1 MKGNIMSEYETNNG
15 IPQSVNELEETVVTL
30 NSKVQELQESLEYSK
45 ERYTAFSDRHEEHI
59 RNWRTRL
66 HATEVKGD
74 RRLEFLKKALQDA
87 YGEQDKFDHTH
98 PDVQRLILGAL
109 RVAKLRGML
118 SDGNAIADALDA
130 SEIWGEVRNDDDFT
144 GTGLESNTIRERQM
158 AEVSRTMSD
167 IAHHPSDPR
176 FSKVWERATRLAQE
190 HDLCSEYDGIA
201 REFDIPTDHE
211 FEYEGSI
218 SVRFSGYA
226 SIPVSGTATRMA
238 IQDGDVAYSNI
249 DSSDVVENIDYYSFE
264 WEIDETDI
272 SVS

>member
-45 ERYTAFSDRHEEHI
+45 ERYTAFSDRHDEHI

-66 HATEVKGD
+66 NAMEVKAN
-74 RRLEFLKKALQDA
+74 RRLEFLQKALNDA
-87 YGEQDKFDHTH
+87 YGDQDKFDHTH

-109 RVAKLRGML
+109 RVAKLRGLL
-118 SDGNAIADALDA
+118 SDGNAIADAFDA
-130 SEIWGEVRNDDDFT
+130 SEVWGQVRNDDDFS

-167 IAHHPSDPR
+167 ISHHPADPR
-176 FSKVWERATRLAQE
+176 FSEVWERATRLAQQ

-211 FEYEGSI
+211 FDYEGYVT
-218 SVRFSGYA
+218 VRFSGYA
-226 SIPVSGTATRMA
+226 SIPVDGRATRLA
-238 IQDGDVAYSNI
+238 IQDGDVAYGSIDTSDILENVDHYNI
-249 DSSDVVENIDYYSFE
+249 D